1 MAAKEKEADSKE
13 AEAPKKSKKK
23 LIIFGAVGL
32 VVLIAL
38 GVGIPMMMGGGEEG
52 EGEEEV
58 VEEPV
63 KVFKQAK
70 LDPFIVN
77 LSAQK
82 NFIKVTML
90 IEYDPEIITKMSGG
104 HAEGGGHGGG
114 DMSGHAS
121 GGGASGG
128 EAADPFALPPELSMK
143 APMIN
148 DAIIKILSSKSAEQV
163 LTVEGK
169 ETLKEELIEAVNDA
183 IGFEE
188 PPIVN
193 IYFTE
198 FIVQ

>member
-1 MAAKEKEADSKE
+1 MAPKEKEADSKE

-32 VVLIAL
+32 VVLVAL
-38 GVGIPMMMGGGEEG
+38 GVGIPMMMGGGEE

-58 VEEPV
+58 VEEPI
-63 KVFKQAK
+63 KVYKQAK

-77 LSAQK
+77 LSEQK
-82 NFIKVTML
+82 NFIKISML
-90 IEYDPEIITKMSGG
+90 IEYDPEIIAKMGAG

-114 DMSGHAS
+114 VVSGHAS
-121 GGGASGG
+121 GGGASGDS
-128 EAADPFALPPELSMK
+128 APDPFAFPPELTGK
-143 APMIN
+143 VPMIN
-148 DAIIKILSSKSAEQV
+148 DAVIKILSSKRAEQV

-169 ETLKEELIEAVNDA
+169 ETMKEELIEAINDA
-183 IGFEE
+183 IGYEE
-188 PPIVN
+188 PPVVN